1 MRRGERDE
9 GRAAAEIAQSSGL
22 VSGRVGAR
30 ANLHPTYVGGIERG
44 ERNVSLNNMTKLAQ
58 ALHVSMA
65 ELLQFPAQEPPAMDD
80 PVRRRIKTLIA
91 GQERL
96 ASKFFSTYCLHCD
109 KLRHFTEFRA
119 LLKNSDDR
127 PSESGS

>member
-1 MRRGERDE
+1 MDKIRAQLGERL
-9 GRAAAEIAQSSGL
+9 RTLRKAQGWSQEEL
-22 VSGRVGAR
+22 GAR

-65 ELLQFPAQEPPAMDD
+65 ELLQFPAQDPPAMDD

-127 PSESGS
+127 PSEPGS